1 MGILIGIAGLDLPEF
16 VIHVTENDVIER
28 LDLFLSRKL
37 HSYSRSY
44 IVNLIL
50 HRNIL
55 VNGEKVV
62 KKYLPKVG
70 DAIFVDT
77 DYDTC
82 DDNPIAQ
89 NIPLNITYEDKYL
102 IVVNKP
108 KGMVTHPAPGNYEN
122 TLVNALL
129 YHTNSLSDLNSKVR
143 PGIVHRLDKDTSGLM
158 IVAKNNFVHEKLSNQ
173 IRFHKVRREY
183 VGILHGHF
191 KNQKGRIDLPIGRN
205 PKDRKKMA
213 VVYKNSKHAITN
225 YEVIREFEKYSYIKF
240 VLETGRTHQIRVHM
254 SHKGHPILGDLTYGG
269 RNDYD
274 FLSGQCLHSLKIEFN
289 HPIYNKVMSFTS
301 DLPDYFQKILSKI
314 K

>member
-1 MGILIGIAGLDLPEF
+1 MRDGVF
-16 VIHVTENDVIER
+16 
-28 LDLFLSRKL
+28 
-37 HSYSRSY
+37 
-44 IVNLIL
+44 
-50 HRNIL
+50 
-55 VNGEKVV
+55 VNGKKVI

-70 DAIFVDT
+70 DTIFVDT
-77 DYDTC
+77 NYDTC

-89 NIPLNITYEDKYL
+89 NIPLDITYEDKYL

-108 KGMVTHPAPGNYEN
+108 KGMVTHPAPGNHEN

-183 VGILHGHF
+183 VGIVHGHL
-191 KNQKGRIDLPIGRN
+191 KNHKGRIDLPVGRN

-225 YEVIREFEKYSYIKF
+225 YEVISEFEKYSYIKF

-269 RNDYD
+269 KKDYD
-274 FLSGQCLHSLKIEFN
+274 FLNGQCLHSLKIEFN
-289 HPIYNKVMSFTS
+289 HPIYNKIMSFTS
-301 DLPDYFQKILSKI
+301 DLPDYFQKILSTI